1 MSQFKEKHF
10 NNNHHSNLQP
20 GCKAK
25 KCGVCFPLTPAPPTL
40 PTTHFFLQSMSLGMK
55 VMKLSFPLPWHS
67 LGILTSSLST
77 YLGKIIWA
85 EKVRFFSYQK
95 LAGKKKKKTMKQS
108 KGPSR
113 LAQFGGFNGKKQPFI
128 IRQIP
133 LFTSWKARFPI
144 WRKFHVCFLALEAP
158 YLWVIQT

>member
-10 NNNHHSNLQP
+10 NNNHHSSLQP

-25 KCGVCFPLTPAPPTL
+25 KCGVCFPLTSVPPTL
-40 PTTHFFLQSMSLGMK
+40 YQHPFFPPKHEFRYEGDETLLSSTLTLTWDPHKQLVNIFRKDNLSWEGK
-55 VMKLSFPLPWHS
+55 VFSF
-67 LGILTSSLST
+67 
-77 YLGKIIWA
+77 
-85 EKVRFFSYQK
+85 QK

-144 WRKFHVCFLALEAP
+144 WRKFHVCFLALEPP

>member
-85 EKVRFFSYQK
+85 EKVRFFSSQK
-95 LAGKKKKKTMKQS
+95 LAGKKKKKKQWNNPKALPDS
-108 KGPSR
+108 HNLGVLMAKSSHLLLDRYHYLP
-113 LAQFGGFNGKKQPFI
+113 AGKQD
-128 IRQIP
+128 
-133 LFTSWKARFPI
+133 
-144 WRKFHVCFLALEAP
+144 FLYEESFMFAF
-158 YLWVIQT
+158 

>member
-55 VMKLSFPLPWHS
+55 VMKLSFPLPWPS

-95 LAGKKKKKTMKQS
+95 LAGKKKKKQWNNPKALPDSHNLGVLMAKSSHLLLDRYHYLPAGKQD
-108 KGPSR
+108 
-113 LAQFGGFNGKKQPFI
+113 
-128 IRQIP
+128 
-133 LFTSWKARFPI
+133 
-144 WRKFHVCFLALEAP
+144 FLYEESFMFAF
-158 YLWVIQT
+158 